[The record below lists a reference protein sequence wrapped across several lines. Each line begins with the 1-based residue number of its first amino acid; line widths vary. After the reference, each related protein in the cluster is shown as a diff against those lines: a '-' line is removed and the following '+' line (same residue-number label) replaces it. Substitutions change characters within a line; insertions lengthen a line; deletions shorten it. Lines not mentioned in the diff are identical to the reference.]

1 LLERQ
6 NSDEKKEDKDT
17 EFFANQYW
25 KPLEVVSTDV
35 DELLKDAEGF

>member
-1 LLERQ
+1 LLERN
-6 NSDEKKEDKDT
+6 NSDEKKEDKGT

-25 KPLEVVSTDV
+25 KPLDLVQTDV